1 MSSTKIYSCTASI
14 GNAKNKQTGK
24 ASRISTI
31 LRLAE
36 SWPSRAIVQ
45 AINSMLEILRK
56 RGVIIV
62 DFEDSD
68 RAIYGFK
75 IFTNTAYLLATKP
88 KEEEH
93 GEHQH
98 E

>member
-1 MSSTKIYSCTASI
+1 M
-14 GNAKNKQTGK
+14 NKLNNRVATL
-24 ASRISTI
+24 

-36 SWPSRAIVQ
+36 SAPSKTIVQ
-45 AINSMLEILRK
+45 TVNGLLAILRK
-56 RGVIIV
+56 RGVAIV
-62 DFEDSD
+62 DFEDQD
-68 RAIYGFK
+68 RKVHGFK